1 MEIKHTICTMK
12 IFVLTLCE
20 PFCSHPPL
28 APYSPHLLPPP
39 GKKDESP
46 EPGHLL
52 EGVGGREE
60 GGGGEGE
67 GLSMPVL
74 VEQQLQSQ
82 KLNLLSEKNLTEA
95 LTQFVDKEDTDA
107 ISE

>member
-1 MEIKHTICTMK
+1 MTPTPCVT
-12 IFVLTLCE
+12 
-20 PFCSHPPL
+20 
-28 APYSPHLLPPP
+28 
-39 GKKDESP
+39 GRRDESL
-46 EPGHLL
+46 EPGDHLAG
-52 EGVGGREE
+52 EEGREE
-60 GGGGEGE
+60 GGGEGE

-107 ISE
+107 IAE

>member
-1 MEIKHTICTMK
+1 
-12 IFVLTLCE
+12 
-20 PFCSHPPL
+20 
-28 APYSPHLLPPP
+28 
-39 GKKDESP
+39 
-46 EPGHLL
+46 
-52 EGVGGREE
+52 
-60 GGGGEGE
+60 
-67 GLSMPVL
+67 MPVL

>member
-1 MEIKHTICTMK
+1 MTP
-12 IFVLTLCE
+12 TLCVT
-20 PFCSHPPL
+20 
-28 APYSPHLLPPP
+28 
-39 GKKDESP
+39 GRRDESP
-46 EPGHLL
+46 EPGDYLGG
-52 EGVGGREE
+52 EGGREE
-60 GGGGEGE
+60 GGGEGE